1 MTNNHSI
8 AENPESN
15 NPSDNLVDFVNSRLL
30 ATILDGDENEED
42 DDELIDMDYKGDND
56 DDWNELTDEDEDLDE
71 LIDEDEDWNELT
83 DEDEDW
89 VELTDENEDLDEL
102 IDEDEDW
109 NECEEDDEPA
119 DRYDDREDE
128 YDITRNPYYNDNL
141 DFDEQSPEF
150 LDSVF

>member
-8 AENPESN
+8 DEMSESN

-56 DDWNELTDEDEDLDE
+56 DDWNELTDEDED
-71 LIDEDEDWNELT
+71 WNELT
-83 DEDEDW
+83 
-89 VELTDENEDLDEL
+89 
-102 IDEDEDW
+102 DEDEDW

>member
-30 ATILDGDENEED
+30 STILDGDENEED

-56 DDWNELTDEDEDLDE
+56 DDWNEL
-71 LIDEDEDWNELT
+71 
-83 DEDEDW
+83 
-89 VELTDENEDLDEL
+89 

-119 DRYDDREDE
+119 DRYDDWEDE

-141 DFDEQSPEF
+141 DMDQQSPEF
-150 LDSVF
+150 WASIF

>member
-71 LIDEDEDWNELT
+71 LIDEDEDWNE
-83 DEDEDW
+83 
-89 VELTDENEDLDEL
+89 
-102 IDEDEDW
+102 
-109 NECEEDDEPA
+109 CEEDDEPA